1 MNPHHAVNRRWWE
14 EVTPVHVES
23 TFYDVEGFLGGNITL
38 GHVEREALGDV
49 TGKRLLHLQCH
60 FGMDTLSWARLGA
73 EVVGIDFSPA
83 AIHQAL
89 RLARQTGL
97 DNVARFYERD
107 VTSVGPVHGGPFDIV
122 FTTVGTIVWLASLD
136 GWADTIAGNLADDGL
151 FYFLDAY
158 PAAMLFDESVAT
170 PTVAYDYFH
179 CATPDPEPPGGQDYA
194 DPSYR
199 VRAPSRQFMWGAAEI
214 FATLETRGLTIF
226 EVREYP
232 FGAWR
237 QFPDME
243 EGPDGYWYRS
253 AGEWSLPLLLGFQG
267 EKTGTLGLRV
277 DPAHRISLGSRARFT
292 AAALAAESGSEA
304 RAGRGECAASG
315 VRLLPR
321 RESALVQTEGKVIA
335 NSPTAMEGG
344 RSLRFASV
352 ADRTRMRRPLS
363 CRRACRRG

>member
-1 MNPHHAVNRRWWE
+1 M
-14 EVTPVHVES
+14 
-23 TFYDVEGFLGGNITL
+23 
-38 GHVEREALGDV
+38 EREALGDV

-199 VRAPSRQFMWGAAEI
+199 VSCAFAPVHVGGGGDICHARDTRPDDLRGARIPLSA
-214 FATLETRGLTIF
+214 RG
-226 EVREYP
+226 
-232 FGAWR
+232 GS
-237 QFPDME
+237 FPIWKKAPMD
-243 EGPDGYWYRS
+243 
-253 AGEWSLPLLLGFQG
+253 
-267 EKTGTLGLRV
+267 TGT
-277 DPAHRISLGSRARFT
+277 
-292 AAALAAESGSEA
+292 AAP
-304 RAGRGECAASG
+304 ASG
-315 VRLLPR
+315 
-321 RESALVQTEGKVIA
+321 A
-335 NSPTAMEGG
+335 SPFCWVFKA
-344 RSLRFASV
+344 RKQAPP
-352 ADRTRMRRPLS
+352 A
-363 CRRACRRG
+363 